1 MQSLS
6 ISSFDLCSKDGEKC
20 ASFCCMYI
28 HVQHLSTEK
37 KYPAICNKYSPV
49 PSLRTYAF
57 MRFTMVYSVVWQKI
71 PSKSLQSNI
80 DGWAGNL
87 FWTPKRSK
95 DRSSFVGP
103 AFHTKYIILDSYIQ
117 ISYIKRAFGDFYC
130 SPFPFLLPNLWGE
143 LGNEIG
149 TYL

>member
-20 ASFCCMYI
+20 ASFCCTYI

-37 KYPAICNKYSPV
+37 KYPAICKKILS
-49 PSLRTYAF
+49 SSFSKDIRFYAF
-57 MRFTMVYSVVWQKI
+57 YYVIWQKI

>member
-6 ISSFDLCSKDGEKC
+6 ISSFDLCAKDGEKY
-20 ASFCCMYI
+20 AFF
-28 HVQHLSTEK
+28 HWKK
-37 KYPAICNKYSPV
+37 KYPAICKKYSPV

-57 MRFTMVYSVVWQKI
+57 MRFTMVFGVVWQKI

-103 AFHTKYIILDSYIQ
+103 AFHTKYIILDSYIL
-117 ISYIKRAFGDFYC
+117 Y
-130 SPFPFLLPNLWGE
+130 LLYQESFWRFILFTIPIFTSWFMG
-143 LGNEIG
+143 GA
-149 TYL
+149 

>member
-6 ISSFDLCSKDGEKC
+6 ISSFDLCAKDGEKY
-20 ASFCCMYI
+20 ASF
-28 HVQHLSTEK
+28 HWKK
-37 KYPAICNKYSPV
+37 KYPAICKKCSPV

-57 MRFTMVYSVVWQKI
+57 MRFTMVYDVVWQKI

-103 AFHTKYIILDSYIQ
+103 AFHTKYIIL
-117 ISYIKRAFGDFYC
+117 
-130 SPFPFLLPNLWGE
+130 
-143 LGNEIG
+143 
-149 TYL
+149 